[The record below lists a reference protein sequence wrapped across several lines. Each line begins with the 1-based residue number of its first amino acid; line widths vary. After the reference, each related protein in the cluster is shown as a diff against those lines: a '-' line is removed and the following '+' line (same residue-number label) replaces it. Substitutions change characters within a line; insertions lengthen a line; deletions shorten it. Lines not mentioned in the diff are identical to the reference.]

1 MLTGKRIRFL
11 IFLASLFSPVFVL
24 DAKTLQQTEGHLLS
38 DYYGTIVKE
47 MSDSTVT
54 YVSKLGEK
62 YIIPRD
68 GVYFNDNECALKCFI
83 YNNICREYECNT
95 REVFVIFF
103 DKDLNIKEVRIADI
117 KGSNE
122 PLKCEHKRDYIKA
135 IMKTHGMWNKRI
147 IDSDKYV
154 YMFSMHV
161 H

>member
-1 MLTGKRIRFL
+1 
-11 IFLASLFSPVFVL
+11 
-24 DAKTLQQTEGHLLS
+24 
-38 DYYGTIVKE
+38 

-117 KGSNE
+117 KGSTNHLNVNIRE
-122 PLKCEHKRDYIKA
+122 TILRPL
-135 IMKTHGMWNKRI
+135 
-147 IDSDKYV
+147 
-154 YMFSMHV
+154 
-161 H
+161 